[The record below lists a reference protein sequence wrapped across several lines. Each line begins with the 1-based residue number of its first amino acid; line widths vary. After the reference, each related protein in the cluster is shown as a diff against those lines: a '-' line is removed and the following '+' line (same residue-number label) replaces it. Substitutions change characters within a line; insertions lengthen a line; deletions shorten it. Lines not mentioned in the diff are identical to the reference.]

1 LATRPGE
8 RDRGVTDVP
17 VAKALDVGDDARLAV
32 RFAGVLLQHAGA
44 PAGGED
50 RRLRPVDLDG
60 LLGQLGCGEAIGRRR
75 QQQA

>member
-1 LATRPGE
+1 M
-8 RDRGVTDVP
+8 P

-32 RFAGVLLQHAGA
+32 RLPGVLLQHARA
-44 PAGGED
+44 SAGREH
-50 RRLRPVDLDG
+50 RRLRPVDLDD